1 MKSPRSISSLGES
14 AISTAEMRRIV
25 DRLKLDWI
33 WDSTKANYHSI
44 WKTFNKFFL
53 QLDVK
58 PRTWEDCLV
67 LYVGYLVKT
76 DKKSQTVKSYISAIK
91 NILRDDGVMLNEDKF
106 LITSL
111 TRACRLRNDQV
122 ITRLPIQKGL
132 LHLIITKTEH
142 FENHHQ
148 PYLSLLYQ
156 TVFSTMYFGM
166 FRISEVAEGPHAI
179 KVRDVKISDN
189 KDKVLFILRS
199 SKTHNMGNKP
209 QFVWISSQPNDF
221 HGCRGIAI
229 NQKCPF
235 QLLRKYAQA
244 RPKYA
249 SEHEAFFVHRNRTS
263 IKPHNVR
270 TTLKTVLMAL
280 KLDATIYNLHS
291 FRACRSVDLHKLGVS
306 LDFIKVFGRWRSNA
320 VYTYLKY

>member
-25 DRLKLDWI
+25 DRLKLDRI
-33 WDSTKANYHSI
+33 RDSTKANYYSI

-58 PRTWEDCLV
+58 SRTWEDHLV
-67 LYVGYLVKT
+67 PYVGYLVET

-91 NILRDDGVMLNEDKF
+91 NILRDDGVILKEDKF

-111 TRACRLRNDQV
+111 TRACRLLNDQV
-122 ITRLPIQKGL
+122 ITRLLIQKGL
-132 LHLIITKTEH
+132 LHLIITKTEEH

-189 KDKVLFILRS
+189 KDKVLCILRS

-209 QFVWISSQPNDF
+209 QFVRILSQPNDF
-221 HGCRGIAI
+221 QGCRGIAI

-249 SEHEAFFVHRNRTS
+249 SEHEAFFVHHDRTS

-270 TTLKTVLMAL
+270 TTLKTVLTAL

-291 FRACRSVDLHKLGVS
+291 
-306 LDFIKVFGRWRSNA
+306 I
-320 VYTYLKY
+320 